1 MLSRDDNELLCRVGP
16 GMPMGNLMRQF
27 WLPCLKTSELPE
39 PDCEPQ
45 RVLLLGEKLIA
56 FRDSVGRVG
65 LVAENC
71 PHRGASLFFGRNE
84 EAGLRCVYHGWKFNT
99 SGACVD
105 MPNEPPESNFKHKVH
120 LTAYPC
126 VERGGVIWTYMG
138 PREIPPPLPNIEPNM
153 LPEGEYNVQKVFR
166 ECNWAQA
173 LEGDIDTSHLGFL
186 HMGGLKPE
194 EQEPGSFNYYTVKE
208 RAPRYNAVETDY
220 GTMYAA
226 YRPAEEDSYYWR
238 FAQFLFPCFTMIPT
252 GVLGVQV
259 LVRAWVPMDDEHMM
273 FWSFAAPKTLSFG
286 QGGGAPKQDSEK
298 PVRADPAGAFEYL
311 PTTSDWYGKWRI
323 TQNLRNDFLIDRDLQ
338 KRNEGTAGY
347 TGIQGIHQQ
356 DQALTEAMGPILDR
370 TRERLGTGDTMV
382 IRTRRRLLSA
392 AKALRDQGE
401 VPYPVDHPEVYEQ
414 RSGGTVLK
422 RDQNW
427 LTATEHLRKAFV
439 KHEELLAYR

>member
-1 MLSRDDNELLCRVGP
+1 MLSQDDNELLCRVGP
-16 GMPMGNLMRQF
+16 GTPMGDLMRQF

-39 PDCEPQ
+39 PDGEPQ

-56 FRDSVGRVG
+56 FRDSAGAVG

-84 EAGLRCVYHGWKFNT
+84 EDGLRCVYHGWKFNT
-99 SGACVD
+99 SGGCVD

-138 PREIPPPLPNIEPNM
+138 PRETPPPLPNIEPNM

-186 HMGGLKPE
+186 HMGALKPE

-226 YRPAEEDSYYWR
+226 YRPAEEDSCYWR
-238 FAQFLFPCFTMIPT
+238 FAQFLFHAS
-252 GVLGVQV
+252 Q
-259 LVRAWVPMDDEHMM
+259 
-273 FWSFAAPKTLSFG
+273 
-286 QGGGAPKQDSEK
+286 
-298 PVRADPAGAFEYL
+298 
-311 PTTSDWYGKWRI
+311 
-323 TQNLRNDFLIDRDLQ
+323 
-338 KRNEGTAGY
+338 
-347 TGIQGIHQQ
+347 
-356 DQALTEAMGPILDR
+356 
-370 TRERLGTGDTMV
+370 
-382 IRTRRRLLSA
+382 
-392 AKALRDQGE
+392 
-401 VPYPVDHPEVYEQ
+401 
-414 RSGGTVLK
+414 
-422 RDQNW
+422 
-427 LTATEHLRKAFV
+427 
-439 KHEELLAYR
+439 